1 VELGGEVSGS
11 QIEQLVDELILLAN
25 IIVPVD
31 KRPESSLPS
40 SRNIRRLSRSTR
52 RKRRLVKVLPNQNN
66 LLSSGCRES
75 EPPVR
80 IHLAPLGRLEESA
93 LRVSSASGR
102 NGPPDSFAPAKPI
115 PVSHPRDARTTAVS
129 SPTYARP

>member
-52 RKRRLVKVLPNQNN
+52 RKHHCVGLDRARSESWSRILRYLRKVAEWFEIDAAPHT
-66 LLSSGCRES
+66 LLRQRVQPPS
-75 EPPVR
+75 EITR
-80 IHLAPLGRLEESA
+80 FAMTGGRSEMNSNW
-93 LRVSSASGR
+93 RFRFS
-102 NGPPDSFAPAKPI
+102 
-115 PVSHPRDARTTAVS
+115 TT
-129 SPTYARP
+129 